1 MLDLFWEHP
10 PALDPEVVGR
20 MMQSIRDRI
29 RGLEDRRR
37 ALLNEEKEFIVRAA
51 TLVLLN
57 RLEPPNPSN
66 LGIGI
71 RVENWKLGDEFDES
85 GRSTK

>member
-1 MLDLFWEHP
+1 MDIAEILATIQQSIHQIENEKLQQEQLLGLFWEHP

-37 ALLNEEKEFIVRAA
+37 ALLNEENELIVELA
-51 TLVLLN
+51 
-57 RLEPPNPSN
+57 SH
-66 LGIGI
+66 I
-71 RVENWKLGDEFDES
+71 RGGGGN
-85 GRSTK
+85 